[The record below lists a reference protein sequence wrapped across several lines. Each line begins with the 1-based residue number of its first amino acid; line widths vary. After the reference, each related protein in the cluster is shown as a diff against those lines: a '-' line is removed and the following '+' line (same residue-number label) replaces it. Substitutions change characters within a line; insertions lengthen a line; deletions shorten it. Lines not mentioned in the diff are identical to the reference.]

1 MSAAPPPLTFRER
14 HRLTHAREF
23 EAVYQAKCRKQR
35 GAIMVFTM
43 PNGLAWPRLGLSVS
57 SRAGGAVVRNRFK
70 RLIREAFRL
79 RQHEFTHAPDGGGYD
94 LIVSVRGDRIPA
106 LNPLQTTLLD
116 LVKEADTEWRRRA
129 RQALADQ
136 APEAQA

>member
-1 MSAAPPPLTFRER
+1 MPGPPLTFRER

-23 EAVYQAKCRKQR
+23 EAVYAAKCRKQR
-35 GAIMVFTM
+35 GAIMVFTK

-57 SRAGGAVVRNRFK
+57 SRVGSAVVRNRFK

-79 RQHEFTHAPDGGGYD
+79 RQHDFVSAPDGGGYD
-94 LIVSVRGDRIPA
+94 LIVSVRGNRFPA

-129 RQALADQ
+129 RQAEAG
-136 APEAQA
+136 AP